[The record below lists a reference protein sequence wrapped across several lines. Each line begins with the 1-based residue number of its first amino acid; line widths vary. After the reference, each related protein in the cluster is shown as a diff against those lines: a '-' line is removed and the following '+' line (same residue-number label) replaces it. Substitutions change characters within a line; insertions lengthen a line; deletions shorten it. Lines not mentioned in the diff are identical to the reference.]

1 MPLSF
6 FLEKNQPP
14 SEAELETV
22 LGRALARWQALVH
35 YLREHYD
42 MPGDLT
48 YGGKKYGWCLW
59 FRRSGKSL
67 LTLYPQRDGLVA
79 QVVLGREQVEKALG
93 LQLGAHVAQIL
104 DNTPQLHDGRW
115 LFIPVETEQD
125 VKDVKAL
132 LGSKKRVKR

>member
-1 MPLSF
+1 MSF
-6 FLEKNQPP
+6 SSFLDKKVPP

-22 LGRALARWQALVH
+22 LGAALARWQALVH
-35 YLREHYD
+35 YLLYHYD
-42 MPGDLT
+42 MPGELT

-79 QVVLGREQVEKALG
+79 QVVLGRDQVEKALK

-115 LFIPVETEQD
+115 LFIPVETEED
-125 VKDVKAL
+125 VSDVKAL
-132 LGSKKRVKR
+132 LGCKKRVKR